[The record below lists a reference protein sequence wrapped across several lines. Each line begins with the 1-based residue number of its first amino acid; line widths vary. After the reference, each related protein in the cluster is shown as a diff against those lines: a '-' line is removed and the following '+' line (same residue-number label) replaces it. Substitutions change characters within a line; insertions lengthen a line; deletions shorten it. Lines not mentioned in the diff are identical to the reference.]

1 MRQQFRVLTPAT
13 LANHM
18 CPPAAVTLK
27 PSPNVDDG
35 KVGAMLARVGEVF
48 SRWAERWVPD
58 PFVLALALTLITLL
72 GGFALSGSVG
82 VVFQGWYGGFSSTPL
97 LAFALQMCLILVTG
111 QALASS
117 PPVQRLV
124 RVVARWPK
132 HTPAA
137 AALVAVIACVT
148 GLIQWGLGAVVAA
161 FVVREIARTAAEEKR
176 AIHIPVLGAAAYTGL
191 AVWHGGLSGSSPLK
205 AAESAQ
211 FTQGAGQAIP
221 VGETLFSPLNLIVSG
236 GLLVLL
242 PLLCM
247 ALAPKEASIPSV
259 PTVDIEV
266 EHSNKR
272 TFLGLFVGGVA
283 AVVVIVSWARGDI
296 AFDLNSVNLFFLA
309 LALASH
315 ASIRGFLDS
324 VTEGARGA
332 GAIIVQFPLYFGILG
347 VMQASG
353 IIERLSAAMTN
364 LASPTT
370 FPLLTFLSAGLVNFF
385 VPSGGGQWALQSDVL
400 LTAAA
405 TLDLDPGQT
414 VMAFAYG
421 DEWTNLLQPF
431 WALPLLAI
439 TGLKARQIAGYTAIL
454 AIGMGVYVGV
464 VLLVFG

>member
-1 MRQQFRVLTPAT
+1 MVR
-13 LANHM
+13 
-18 CPPAAVTLK
+18 
-27 PSPNVDDG
+27 
-35 KVGAMLARVGEVF
+35 AMLARLGEVF

-72 GGFALSGSVG
+72 GGFGLTGAIGTVL
-82 VVFQGWYGGFSSTPL
+82 QGWYSGFSSTPL

-117 PPVQRLV
+117 PPVQRVV

-132 HTPAA
+132 QTASAA
-137 AALVAVIACVT
+137 GMVALIACVT

-161 FVVREIARTAAEEKR
+161 FVVREIAHSAAEDGR
-176 AIHIPVLGAAAYTGL
+176 PMDIPVLGAAAYTGL
-191 AVWHGGLSGSSPLK
+191 AVWHGGLSGSAPLK

-211 FTQGAGQAIP
+211 FTQGATAAIP
-221 VGETLFSPLNLIVSG
+221 VSETLFSSLNVVMSG
-236 GLLVLL
+236 GLLILL
-242 PLLCM
+242 PVMCV
-247 ALAPKEASIPSV
+247 ALAPKKASV
-259 PTVDIEV
+259 PEKASAEAAVSSPTER
-266 EHSNKR
+266 SY
-272 TFLGLFVGGVA
+272 LGLFVGGA
-283 AVVVIVSWARGDI
+283 AVLVVALSWFRGDV

-309 LALASH
+309 LALAAH
-315 ASIRGFLDS
+315 GSIRSFLDS
-324 VTEGARGA
+324 VSEAARGA
-332 GAIIVQFPLYFGILG
+332 GSIIVQFPLYFGILG

-353 IIERLSAAMTN
+353 MIERLSSAM
-364 LASPTT
+364 ASIATTTT

-400 LTAAA
+400 LTSAA
-405 TLDLDPGQT
+405 TLDLGPGRT

-454 AIGMGVYVGV
+454 AIGMGLYVGA
-464 VLLVFG
+464 VLLLFG

>member
-1 MRQQFRVLTPAT
+1 
-13 LANHM
+13 
-18 CPPAAVTLK
+18 
-27 PSPNVDDG
+27 
-35 KVGAMLARVGEVF
+35 MLARVGEVF

-58 PFVLALALTLITLL
+58 PFVLALALTLIALL

-82 VVFQGWYGGFSSTPL
+82 AVLQGWYGGFSSIPL

-137 AALVAVIACVT
+137 AGLVAVIACIT
-148 GLIQWGLGAVVAA
+148 GLVQWGLGAVVAA
-161 FVVREIARTAAEEKR
+161 FVVREIAQNAAEEKR

-191 AVWHGGLSGSSPLK
+191 AVWHGGLSGSGPLK

-221 VGETLFSPLNLIVSG
+221 VSETLFSPLNLMVSG
-236 GLLVLL
+236 GLLVVL
-242 PLLCM
+242 PLLCV
-247 ALAPKEASIPSV
+247 ALAPKEASVPDPVKSPLGDVHGVSV
-259 PTVDIEV
+259 EV
-266 EHSNKR
+266 EDSGKR

-283 AVVVIVSWARGDI
+283 ALLVIVSWARGDI

-315 ASIRGFLDS
+315 ASIRGFLDA

-353 IIERLSAAMTN
+353 MIERLSAAMASI
-364 LASPTT
+364 ASPTT

-400 LTAAA
+400 LTTAA
-405 TLDLDPGQT
+405 TLELDPGRT

-439 TGLKARQIAGYTAIL
+439 TGLKARQIAGYTAVL
-454 AIGMGVYVGV
+454 AIGVGLYVGA
-464 VLLVFG
+464 VLWVFG

>member
-1 MRQQFRVLTPAT
+1 MPA
-13 LANHM
+13 
-18 CPPAAVTLK
+18 PVTK
-27 PSPNVDDG
+27 DNPSRLYIGDATVR
-35 KVGAMLARVGEVF
+35 AMLARVGEVF

-72 GGFALSGSVG
+72 GGFASSGSIAT
-82 VVFQGWYGGFSSTPL
+82 VFRGWYSGFSSTPL

-132 HTPAA
+132 RTPAA
-137 AALVAVIACVT
+137 AGLVAVIACVT

-161 FVVREIARTAAEEKR
+161 FVVREIAHGAAEEKR
-176 AIHIPVLGAAAYTGL
+176 AMNIPVLGAAAYTGL
-191 AVWHGGLSGSSPLK
+191 AVWHGGLSGSAPLK

-211 FTQGAGQAIP
+211 FTSGAGEAIA
-221 VGETLFSPLNLIVSG
+221 VSETLFTPLNLMVSG

-242 PLLCM
+242 PLLCV
-247 ALAPKEASIPSV
+247 ALAPKEASV
-259 PTVDIEV
+259 PGSTIFRVEV
-266 EHSNKR
+266 EDSDKR
-272 TFLGLFVGGVA
+272 AYLGLLVGGITA
-283 AVVVIVSWARGDI
+283 LVVMVSWARGDL

-309 LALASH
+309 LAFASH

-324 VTEGARGA
+324 VTQGARGA

-353 IIERLSAAMTN
+353 MIERLSTAMAN
-364 LASPTT
+364 IASPAT

-400 LTAAA
+400 LTTAA
-405 TLDLDPGQT
+405 TLELDPGQT

-421 DEWTNLLQPF
+421 DQWTNLLQPF

-439 TGLKARQIAGYTAIL
+439 TGLKARQIAGYTAVL
-454 AIGMGVYVGV
+454 AIGMGLYVAA
-464 VLLVFG
+464 VLLLWGQFPL

>member
-1 MRQQFRVLTPAT
+1 MVR
-13 LANHM
+13 
-18 CPPAAVTLK
+18 
-27 PSPNVDDG
+27 
-35 KVGAMLARVGEVF
+35 AMLARLGEVF

-72 GGFALSGSVG
+72 GGLALSGSVSA
-82 VVFQGWYGGFSSTPL
+82 VLLGWYGGFSSTPL

-117 PPVQRLV
+117 PPVQRIV
-124 RVVARWPK
+124 RAIARWPK
-132 HTPAA
+132 QTPAA
-137 AALVAVIACVT
+137 AGLVALIACVT

-161 FVVREIARTAAEEKR
+161 FVVREIAHSAAEDGR
-176 AIHIPVLGAAAYTGL
+176 PMDIPVLGAAAYAGL
-191 AVWHGGLSGSSPLK
+191 AVWHGGLSGSAPLK

-211 FTQGAGQAIP
+211 FTQAAMEAIP
-221 VGETLFSPLNLIVSG
+221 VSETLFSSLNVVVSG

-242 PLLCM
+242 PLMCV
-247 ALAPKEASIPSV
+247 ALAPKEAAVPEMPSTRGTAS
-259 PTVDIEV
+259 PAM
-266 EHSNKR
+266 KR
-272 TFLGLFVGGVA
+272 SLLGLFIGGA
-283 AVVVIVSWARGDI
+283 AVVLVVFGWFGGDV

-309 LALASH
+309 LALAAH
-315 ASIRGFLDS
+315 GSIRSFLDS
-324 VTEGARGA
+324 VSEGARGA

-353 IIERLSAAMTN
+353 MIERLSSTM
-364 LASPTT
+364 ASVASTTT

-400 LTAAA
+400 LTSGA
-405 TLDLDPGQT
+405 TLGLDPGRT
-414 VMAFAYG
+414 VMAFAFG

-454 AIGMGVYVGV
+454 AIGMGLYVGL